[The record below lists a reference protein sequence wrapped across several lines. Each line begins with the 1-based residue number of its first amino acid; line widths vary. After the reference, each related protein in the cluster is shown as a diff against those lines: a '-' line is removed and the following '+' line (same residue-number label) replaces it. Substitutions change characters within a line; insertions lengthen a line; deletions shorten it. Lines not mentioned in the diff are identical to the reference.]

1 MKRKA
6 VALYSGGLDSTLAIK
21 LVQNQGID
29 VLALHFYT
37 GFCITETKR
46 RRGEKKEDGS
56 HYMNPALKYAAKY
69 GFPLE
74 IVDISDGYMD
84 VILNPKYGYG
94 ANINPC
100 IDCRIYM
107 FKKAKEIMQEVGA
120 DFVISGEVLGQ
131 RPKSQKS
138 IPLKIIEREAGLE
151 GLILRPLSAKKLPPT
166 IPEINGWVDREKLEG
181 IVGRSRKRQ
190 IELAKELGIDEY
202 ESPAGGC
209 CYLTDENY
217 AYKYKETMAVEGK
230 ITQEDLVLFTV
241 GRHFRLDSGTK
252 LIVSRNEG
260 ENNFLLGFK
269 KSYHFFEPLGKGP
282 VAIAKTINGEILDE
296 DDKQIIANI
305 IARYSKTID
314 GKIDV
319 KYSFMDREE
328 ILTGFPFD
336 DETINQ
342 WRVSLNGNK
351 SRHSP

>member
-1 MKRKA
+1 MKKKA

-21 LVQNQGID
+21 LLQNQGID
-29 VLALHFYT
+29 VLAVHFYT

-46 RRGEKKEDGS
+46 RRREKKEDGT

-69 GFPLE
+69 GFKLE

-107 FKKAKEIMQEVGA
+107 FKKAKEIMEEIGA
-120 DFVISGEVLGQ
+120 DFIISGEVLGQ

-138 IPLKIIEREAGLE
+138 IPMKIIERDAGLE

-166 IPEINGWVDREKLEG
+166 IPEIRGWIDREKLEG

-190 IELAKELGIDEY
+190 MQLAKELGIDEY

-217 AYKYKETMAVEGK
+217 AFKYKETLEKEHK
-230 ITQEDLVLFTV
+230 ITYDDLVLFTV

-252 LIVSRNEG
+252 VIVSRNEG

-269 KSYHFFEPLGKGP
+269 KNYHFFEPVGKGP
-282 VAIAKTINGEILDE
+282 VAIAKTFDNAPLSD

-305 IARYSKTID
+305 IARYSKTD
-314 GKIDV
+314 NGKIDV
-319 KYSFMDREE
+319 KYYYMDNYEV
-328 ILTGFPFD
+328 LTGFPIE
-336 DETINQ
+336 DEILNDWRISQ
-342 WRVSLNGNK
+342 WK
-351 SRHSP
+351 SKQI

>member
-138 IPLKIIEREAGLE
+138 IPLKIIEKEAGLE
-151 GLILRPLSAKKLPPT
+151 GLILRPLSA
-166 IPEINGWVDREKLEG
+166 
-181 IVGRSRKRQ
+181 
-190 IELAKELGIDEY
+190 
-202 ESPAGGC
+202 
-209 CYLTDENY
+209 
-217 AYKYKETMAVEGK
+217 KYKETMAVEGK

>member
-29 VLALHFYT
+29 VLAVHFYT

-46 RRGEKKEDGS
+46 RRGEKREDGT

-69 GFPLE
+69 GFKLE
-74 IVDISDGYMD
+74 IVDISNGYMD

-107 FKKAKEIMQEVGA
+107 FKKAKEIMEEIGA
-120 DFVISGEVLGQ
+120 DFIISGEVLGQ

-138 IPLKIIEREAGLE
+138 FPMKIIERDSGLE
-151 GLILRPLSAKKLPPT
+151 GLILRPLSAKKFPPT
-166 IPEINGWVDREKLEG
+166 IPEIKKWVDREKLEG

-190 IELAKELGIDEY
+190 IQLAQELGIDEY

-217 AYKYKETMAVEGK
+217 AFKYKETLEREHK
-230 ITQEDLVLFTV
+230 ITYDELVLFTV
-241 GRHFRLDSGTK
+241 GRHFRLESGTK
-252 LIVSRNEG
+252 VIVSRNEG

-269 KSYHFFEPLGKGP
+269 KKYHFFEPVGKGP
-282 VAIAKTINGEILDE
+282 VAIAKTLENSYLDD

-305 IARYSKTID
+305 IARYSKTD
-314 GKIDV
+314 NGKIDV
-319 KYSFMDREE
+319 KYYYIDN
-328 ILTGFPFD
+328 IGTLKGFPIE
-336 DETINQ
+336 DETLDEWRISQ
-342 WRVSLNGNK
+342 WK
-351 SRHSP
+351 SKQT

>member
-6 VALYSGGLDSTLAIK
+6 VALYSGGLDSTLAIR
-21 LVQNQGID
+21 LIQNQGID
-29 VLALHFYT
+29 VLAVHFYT

-46 RRGEKKEDGS
+46 RRGEKKEDGT

-107 FKKAKEIMQEVGA
+107 FKKAKQIMEEIGA
-120 DFVISGEVLGQ
+120 DFIISGEVLGQ

-138 IPLKIIEREAGLE
+138 IPMKIIERDSGLE
-151 GLILRPLSAKKLPPT
+151 GLILRPLSAKRLPPT
-166 IPEINGWVDREKLEG
+166 IPEIKGWVDREKLEG

-190 IELAKELGIDEY
+190 LELAKELGIDEF

-217 AYKYKETMAVEGK
+217 AHKYRETMEVEGK
-230 ITQEDLVLFTV
+230 ITQEDLILFTV

-252 LIVSRNEG
+252 VIVSRNEG
-260 ENNFLLGFK
+260 ENNFLSGFLNR
-269 KSYHFFEPLGKGP
+269 YPYFEPIGKGP
-282 VAIAKTINGEILDE
+282 VAIAKPLHDNTLDE

-305 IARYSKTID
+305 ITRYSKTVD

-319 KYSFMDREE
+319 KYNNEE
-328 ILTGFPFD
+328 ILTGIPFD
-336 DETINQ
+336 DETLNQ
-342 WRVSLNGNK
+342 WRISLWK
-351 SRHSP
+351 SNQT